1 MTDTNVTSQ
10 GSYTFKLAVTNAG
23 FSTLNLAD
31 VTLRY
36 WFTSD
41 GNAVSGMV
49 FVCDYAANA
58 SNMVITPNVT
68 GTFMSAPAA
77 NVTATADSYLEIA
90 FGPTT
95 GMLGGLGGSGMPATI
110 QVRLHGGPSTNP
122 YMDLFNE
129 TNDYSWDGTKTTS
142 QPTQTITAYV
152 QGQLVWGCEPGSGG
166 SGSSSG
172 GSSGGADSG
181 GGVDAAAASDA
192 AGQ

>member
-1 MTDTNVTSQ
+1 
-10 GSYTFKLAVTNAG
+10 
-23 FSTLNLAD
+23 
-31 VTLRY
+31 
-36 WFTSD
+36 
-41 GNAVSGMV
+41 MV

-58 SNMVITPNVT
+58 SNMVITSNVT

-77 NVTATADSYLEIA
+77 NVTATADSYLELA

-95 GMLGGLGGSGMPATI
+95 GMVAALASGMPVTI
-110 QVRLHGGPSTNP
+110 QVRLHGGPSSNP

-152 QGQLVWGCEPGSGG
+152 KGQLVWGCEPGSGG
-166 SGSSSG
+166 SGSSS
-172 GSSGGADSG
+172 SG
-181 GGVDAAAASDA
+181 GGVDSGGGMDAAADAVSSSDA